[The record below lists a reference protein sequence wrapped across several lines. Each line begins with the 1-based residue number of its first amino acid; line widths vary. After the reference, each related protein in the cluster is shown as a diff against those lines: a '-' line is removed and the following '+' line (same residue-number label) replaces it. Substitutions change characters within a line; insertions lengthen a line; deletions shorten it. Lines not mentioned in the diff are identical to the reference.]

1 MGILESIGRFFTG
14 HFLSPG
20 YFWFFAVLPL
30 VVLLYLLKLRR
41 TEIVI
46 ASTMLWTRS
55 LQDLTANAPF
65 QRLRRNLLLFLQ
77 ILILLLVIIA
87 LARPFMTHEG
97 PTGNNLCL
105 IIDRSASMKTV
116 EGGTTRVELAKKEA
130 LDMVDTM
137 AGSDKAMVVA
147 FGAKTDVLS
156 EFTDDKERLRKAIAG
171 IKAVD
176 TGTNL
181 RDVMLIARS
190 LAPDNRE
197 LPAAVTDLKLILLS
211 DGKVSDLEELGVL
224 GIGVDYVKIG
234 HTSHN
239 AGITV
244 FNVRTPEEG
253 QGPKQAFVLVHN
265 ESERALAT
273 TVTIYLDDRPLG
285 SCEIKAEPGSDGEA
299 VLELPEVQ
307 SGVLRAELD
316 HPDALAADNVA
327 WLVMRPRTR
336 LRVLLVATD
345 GSSGAY
351 FLQRALSL
359 DPRVDLARANPTN
372 YSPMSRYDLTVFESW
387 SPKQL
392 PGGCLVFIN
401 TVPPESGVSSEG
413 KIENPPVLAV
423 DSGHILT
430 RLLNPAAVRINEAM
444 ALTLPAGARTLVST
458 RGGPLIADIS
468 RPDQTI
474 AVVAFDIAMS
484 NWPLN
489 LSFPLFV
496 QNLVAWTPD
505 PAPAGEASIST
516 GQPLTIMPS
525 PDVDHAD
532 VTLPDGTDRR
542 VEMEP
547 TRPVFFA
554 ETETA
559 GVYRVQR
566 GNETVLHAVNLL
578 DKNES
583 SITPAPLLKIGRGE
597 VVGESGKVRQNV
609 EYQRWLLLFALIVLA
624 LEWWIY
630 SRRARI

>member
-1 MGILESIGRFFTG
+1 MDILDSIGRFFTG
-14 HFLSPG
+14 RFLSPG
-20 YFWFFAVLPL
+20 YFGFLLVLPL

-46 ASTMLWTRS
+46 PSTMLWTKS

-65 QRLRRNLLLFLQ
+65 QRLRKNLLLFLQ
-77 ILILLLVIIA
+77 ILILLMVITA
-87 LARPFMTHEG
+87 LARPFVMHEG
-97 PTGNNLCL
+97 TTGRNLCL
-105 IIDRSASMKTV
+105 IIDRSASMKAV
-116 EGGTTRVELAKKEA
+116 EDGITRVELAKKAA
-130 LDMVDTM
+130 LDIVDTM

-156 EFTDDKERLRKAIAG
+156 EFTDDKHRLRKAVTS
-171 IKAVD
+171 IKASD
-176 TGTNL
+176 TKTNI

-190 LAPDNRE
+190 LSPDNRE
-197 LPAAVTDLKLILLS
+197 LPSAVTDLKLILLS
-211 DGKVSDLEELGVL
+211 DGKVSDLEELGAL
-224 GIGVDYVKIG
+224 GMDVDYVQIG
-234 HTSHN
+234 QTSRN
-239 AGITV
+239 AGITA

-253 QGPKQAFVLVHN
+253 QGPKQAFILVHN
-265 ESERALAT
+265 EADSALST

-299 VLELPEVQ
+299 VLELPEIH
-307 SGVLRAELD
+307 SGVLKAELD
-316 HPDALAADNVA
+316 HQDALAADNVA
-327 WLVMRPRTR
+327 GLVLRPRTKI
-336 LRVLLVATD
+336 RVLLVARD
-345 GSSGAY
+345 GSSAAY
-351 FLQRALSL
+351 FLQRAFSL
-359 DPRVDLARANPTN
+359 DPRVDLATVNPTN

-392 PGGCLVFIN
+392 PSGCLVFIN

-413 KIENPPVLAV
+413 KIENPPVLSV
-423 DSGHILT
+423 DSSHSLT
-430 RLLNPAAVRINEAM
+430 RLLNPATVRINEAM
-444 ALTLPAGARTLVST
+444 ELKLPDGARTLVST

-468 RPDQTI
+468 RPDQNI

-505 PAPAGEASIST
+505 PGLAREASIST

-532 VTLPDGTDRR
+532 VTLPDGTTRR

-554 ETETA
+554 ETDSA
-559 GVYRVQR
+559 GVYRIKK

-583 SITPAPLLKIGRGE
+583 SITPAPVLKIGRGE
-597 VVGESGKVRQNV
+597 VVGHTGKIRQNL
-609 EYQRWLLLFALIVLA
+609 EFQRWLLLFAIIVLA
-624 LEWWIY
+624 VEWWIY